1 MWGLDAA
8 ASTVLTAEFFLK
20 HSIKNVLIPGVGY
33 GRNAKHFMDQGM
45 KVTGIEIS
53 KTAIDLAQKH
63 FGDDLKIHH
72 GSVTEMHFDD
82 VLYEGIYCYGLIYLL
97 DKSERLKLIEDCYNQ
112 LTDGGYMVFTAITK
126 NAETYGEGKEIG
138 IDRYEMFGGVSIF
151 FYDEKS
157 IEEEFGNYGYFEL
170 SQVQENYPFYVIKCK
185 K

>member
-1 MWGLDAA
+1 M
-8 ASTVLTAEFFLK
+8 K
-20 HSIKNVLIPGVGY
+20 HSINNVLIPSVG
-33 GRNAKHFMDQGM
+33 
-45 KVTGIEIS
+45 
-53 KTAIDLAQKH
+53 
-63 FGDDLKIHH
+63 
-72 GSVTEMHFDD
+72 
-82 VLYEGIYCYGLIYLL
+82 YGLIYLL

-126 NAETYGEGKEIG
+126 DAETYGKGKEVG